1 MPKLYIIA
9 GCNGAGKT
17 TASYTVLPEMLGC
30 KEFVNADEIAKGLS
44 PFNPESV
51 AIEAGRLMLQR
62 MDDLLSEGSD
72 FAFETTLSTRSYV
85 KFIERAQAKGYFV
98 TLLYFWL
105 PTPEQAI
112 ERVATRV
119 REGGHNIPSDVIRRR
134 YANGIKNLTA
144 LYIPLC
150 NYWAIYDNSSADE
163 QIRIIALG
171 GKDITTH
178 IEIEIKQMQEKINAG
193 ILLARKRLIEKVKKE
208 DGELVV
214 VRDGKIVRLKA
225 KDLK

>member
-17 TASYTVLPEMLGC
+17 TASYAVLPEMLGC

-85 KFIERAQAKGYFV
+85 KFRERAQAKGYFV

-178 IEIEIKQMQEKINAG
+178 IEDTLSYKTIADYERN
-193 ILLARKRLIEKVKKE
+193 
-208 DGELVV
+208 
-214 VRDGKIVRLKA
+214 
-225 KDLK
+225 

>member
-17 TASYTVLPEMLGC
+17 TASYAVLPEMLGC

-112 ERVATRV
+112 ERVATR
-119 REGGHNIPSDVIRRR
+119 

-178 IEIEIKQMQEKINAG
+178 IEDTLSYKTIADYERN
-193 ILLARKRLIEKVKKE
+193 
-208 DGELVV
+208 
-214 VRDGKIVRLKA
+214 
-225 KDLK
+225 

>member
-85 KFIERAQAKGYFV
+85 RFIEQAHAKGYFV

-105 PTPEQAI
+105 PTPQQAV

-119 REGGHNIPSDVIRRR
+119 REGGHDIPREVICRR
-134 YANGIKNLTA
+134 YRMGLKNLTA
-144 LYIPLC
+144 LYAPIC
-150 NYWAIYDNSSADE
+150 DYWAIYDNSSADE

-178 IEIEIKQMQEKINAG
+178 IEDTLSYKTIADYERN
-193 ILLARKRLIEKVKKE
+193 
-208 DGELVV
+208 
-214 VRDGKIVRLKA
+214 
-225 KDLK
+225 

>member
-98 TLLYFWL
+98 TLLHFWL

-178 IEIEIKQMQEKINAG
+178 IEDTLSSKTIADYE
-193 ILLARKRLIEKVKKE
+193 RH
-208 DGELVV
+208 
-214 VRDGKIVRLKA
+214 
-225 KDLK
+225 